1 MAYKEIVLMVI
12 ELIRQFY
19 DIPRQFRITGESG
32 DQEFTEYSNENLTM
46 QDEGTDFNGDTQY
59 RLPVFDIDVVPQKQ
73 NPYSKNGQN
82 ETAITLYNLGVFNP
96 EMGDQALALV
106 ECMDFN
112 QKQDVISRIKGN
124 QMLLQQNEALKQ
136 QVIQLA
142 SVLDQEHGTTMAQD
156 IAMTFDAGAGQP
168 QPENNVQEN
177 INLDVNHEHPFNQ
190 RARDMANESTQPQ

>member
-1 MAYKEIVLMVI
+1 
-12 ELIRQFY
+12 
-19 DIPRQFRITGESG
+19 
-32 DQEFTEYSNENLTM
+32 M

-136 QVIQLA
+136 QCIQLA
-142 SVLDQEHGTTMAQD
+142 SAIDSLKGTTMARD
-156 IAMTFDAGAGQP
+156 LAMTFDAGAGQP

-177 INLDVNHEHPFNQ
+177 INVEANQEHPFNQ